1 MSWTTP
7 DRSSASKMS
16 GSAAAAVVVVEAAVV
31 VVVAEAVVAVV
42 EVVTWPFSLETF
54 SLWTGRWFRWLRWR
68 RLPIRDRDLR
78 LLLWHLKIFRWK
90 IESVFH
96 FEPI

>member
-16 GSAAAAVVVVEAAVV
+16 GSAAAAAVVETV
-31 VVVAEAVVAVV
+31 VVVAETVVVV
-42 EVVTWPFSLETF
+42 VVVVTWPFSLETF
-54 SLWTGRWFRWLRWR
+54 SLWAGRWFRWLRWR

-90 IESVFH
+90 IESAFH

>member
-16 GSAAAAVVVVEAAVV
+16 GSAAAVVVETAAVVVVETVV
-31 VVVAEAVVAVV
+31 VVV

-54 SLWTGRWFRWLRWR
+54 SLGAGRWFRWLHWR

-78 LLLWHLKIFRWK
+78 LLLWHLKKFKMEDRID
-90 IESVFH
+90 ISL
-96 FEPI
+96 

>member
-16 GSAAAAVVVVEAAVV
+16 GSAAAAVVETAAVV
-31 VVVAEAVVAVV
+31 VVVETVVAVV
-42 EVVTWPFSLETF
+42 VVVTWPFSLETF
-54 SLWTGRWFRWLRWR
+54 SLGAGRWFRWLRWR

-78 LLLWHLKIFRWK
+78 LLLWHLKK
-90 IESVFH
+90 IQMEDRIS
-96 FEPI
+96 ISL